1 MAWFLVEIRYVQEKY
16 AEVRPRHRDFLAALA
31 EAGTVAVA
39 GPLGDGSGG
48 VTLYQAPDRDALQ
61 EIIDADPYH
70 LEGAVAER
78 SVREF
83 SPVIGAWVPPA
94 S

>member
-16 AEVRPRHRDFLAALA
+16 GEVRPRHREFLNRQAS
-31 EAGTVAVA
+31 AGTVAVG
-39 GPLGDGSGG
+39 GPFTDETGG
-48 VTLYQAPDRDALQ
+48 VTLYQAEDEAALYK
-61 EIIDADPYH
+61 IIDQDPYY

-78 SVREF
+78 TVRGF
-83 SPVIGAWVPPA
+83 KPVIGAWLPSA